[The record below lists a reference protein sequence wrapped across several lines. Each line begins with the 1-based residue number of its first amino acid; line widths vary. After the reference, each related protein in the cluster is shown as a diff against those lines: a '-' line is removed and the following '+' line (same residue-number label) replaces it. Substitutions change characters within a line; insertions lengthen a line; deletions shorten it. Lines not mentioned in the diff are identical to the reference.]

1 MRKKEVDL
9 VSNNL
14 ELSEAQMTIRNLE
27 ARIKIWRRE
36 LREQYNA
43 LFYGKND
50 KTCTSASVS
59 ADPQQHLF
67 SFNADLLR
75 ELENFSLRSAMHM
88 WKSINFLRISMR
100 SRRSTSWSGLKMH
113 VIDLARRILPK
124 WLKNYVMKDL
134 NRSEIWRF

>member
-100 SRRSTSWSGLKMH
+100 SRRSTS
-113 VIDLARRILPK
+113 
-124 WLKNYVMKDL
+124 
-134 NRSEIWRF
+134 